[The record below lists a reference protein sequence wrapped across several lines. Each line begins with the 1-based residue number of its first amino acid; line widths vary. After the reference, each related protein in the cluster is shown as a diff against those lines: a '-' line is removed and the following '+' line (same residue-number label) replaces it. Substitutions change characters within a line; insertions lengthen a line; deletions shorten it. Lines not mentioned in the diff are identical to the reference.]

1 MWSFDFHHSKFLH
14 TLLLNLSIMSVTLST
29 RAEYQ
34 LFNTYIN
41 YFVGPVLSESEREIE
56 HSCPPGPSASE
67 LDNEPKHSSPTGSIV
82 DDFCNYMGAAS
93 LTNDKKMKAITDHF
107 KPPMDYNFLTWPFW
121 IQKCSFRFAWL
132 EEYKWLVYSPT
143 HDEAYCKYCVIFG
156 HESNERNATKLDW
169 LVRPPIE
176 FWTTDSQKFKEH
188 ESKFQGHK
196 TATLKP
202 TTLWESCRTRHCQ
215 LTSS

>member
-107 KPPMDYNFLTWPFW
+107 KPPMDYNFLT
-121 IQKCSFRFAWL
+121 
-132 EEYKWLVYSPT
+132 
-143 HDEAYCKYCVIFG
+143 
-156 HESNERNATKLDW
+156 
-169 LVRPPIE
+169 
-176 FWTTDSQKFKEH
+176 
-188 ESKFQGHK
+188 
-196 TATLKP
+196 
-202 TTLWESCRTRHCQ
+202 
-215 LTSS
+215 